1 MLTRSQLDIISNLTS
16 EFMKLNEVENSS
28 SGGVLDVSDIIEQR
42 DSDIKLLEQI
52 KLSNTKYKELLRQ
65 TIENDCDR
73 IRPDL
78 HKLNLD
84 CRICWGTSLLICRK
98 TDMDYNNLPDKSI
111 RIDYRLKY
119 ENISFDS
126 NIPSTAKVT
135 TIENVAIGNNVW
147 YSVDAVFKGEYFKQ
161 QLKSLYNSTFPNT

>member
-16 EFMKLNEVENSS
+16 EFMKLNEVENNS

-52 KLSNTKYKELLRQ
+52 KLSNNKYQELLRQ
-65 TIENDCDR
+65 TIESDCDR

-84 CRICWGTSLLICRK
+84 CKMIWDNCLLICRK
-98 TDMDYNNLPDKSI
+98 REIDFTHIPDGSI
-111 RIDYRLKY
+111 RIEYRLKS

-126 NIPSTAKVT
+126 NIGSIAKVT
-135 TIENVAIGNNVW
+135 TIEKVAIKNYVW
-147 YSVDAVFKGEYFKQ
+147 KSVDDLFKDEHFKN
-161 QLKSLYNSTFPNT
+161 QLKRLYNSTFPNT

>member
-1 MLTRSQLDIISNLTS
+1 MLTSSQLDIISNLTS

-84 CRICWGTSLLICRK
+84 CKMIWDRFLLICRK
-98 TDMDYNNLPDKSI
+98 REIDFTHIPDGAI
-111 RIDYRLKY
+111 RIEYRLKS

-126 NIPSTAKVT
+126 NIESIAKVT
-135 TIENVAIGNNVW
+135 TIEKVAIGNYVW
-147 YSVDAVFKGEYFKQ
+147 FSVDAVFKDEYFKQ
-161 QLKSLYNSTFPNT
+161 QLKKLYNSTFPNT